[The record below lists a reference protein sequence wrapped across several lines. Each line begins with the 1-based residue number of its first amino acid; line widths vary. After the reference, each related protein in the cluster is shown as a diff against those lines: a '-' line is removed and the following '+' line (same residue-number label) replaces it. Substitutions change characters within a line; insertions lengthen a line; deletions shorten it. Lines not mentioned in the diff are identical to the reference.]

1 MASEKE
7 ASRGLEWQV
16 TVPGGSSVKLETD
29 SVPTAAGWRMR
40 RLASALVS
48 KVFDFASKVRKIAA
62 DDPRKVVHC
71 LKVGLALALVSVFY
85 YTRPL
90 YDGVGGAAMW
100 AVMTVVVV
108 FEFTLILGKWCVVDA
123 GGSLYKGLNRATATL
138 SAGSVAFGI
147 HWLAIKS
154 GRTADHIIL
163 GASVFLLCK
172 TTHSILGLSIPF
184 HNPPHSRAVSS
195 SSASAATFSKF
206 IPAVK
211 ARFDYGVT
219 IFILTFNLVAVSSY
233 RVEKLLALAQWRF
246 CTITIGF
253 CICLTVCVVI
263 RPVWA
268 GEELHRLV
276 MRNMEKLADSLEGTW
291 VRACMHAALRCSK
304 LIYSSCKVTE
314 SVAEYLEEEEE
325 GGVDC
330 NQKLGQKSQGYRCV
344 LNSKSSED
352 SLPDGSP
359 LMVALALNIH
369 GDGTSRSALQCGN
382 AHTASNHSIVASI
395 RRTRYIFFVWLTSY
409 KTHLKI
415 DAGKLALQQPP
426 NSVKKHLA
434 KVYAKVATESSKVL
448 KELASSFRSMRKPS
462 SIDYLVEDMK
472 NTADELQ
479 NALGSL
485 PQEATSLIIETLPL
499 ITAASLLIEVSARVE
514 GVVHAVKEITAL
526 PCFKPA
532 DGEELKAWST
542 VA

>member
-1 MASEKE
+1 MSTRVEMASEKE

-147 HWLAIKS
+147 HWLAIKQL
-154 GRTADHIIL
+154 TP
-163 GASVFLLCK
+163 FLVYRSLS
-172 TTHSILGLSIPF
+172 TT
-184 HNPPHSRAVSS
+184 PPHSRAVSS

-352 SLPDGSP
+352 SLVIDHPPPPVQLHGSP

-532 DGEELKAWST
+532 DGEELKARST

>member
-1 MASEKE
+1 MLLQADRATTSPEFAMSTRVEMASEKE

-16 TVPGGSSVKLETD
+16 TVPGGSSVRLEAD
-29 SVPTAAGWRMR
+29 SAPAAAAGWRMH
-40 RLASALVS
+40 RLASAMRS
-48 KVFDFASKVRKIAA
+48 KVFDFASKVRRIAA
-62 DDPRKVVHC
+62 EDPRKVVHC
-71 LKVGLALALVSVFY
+71 MKVGLALALVSVFY

-108 FEFTLILGKWCVVDA
+108 FEFTV
-123 GGSLYKGLNRATATL
+123 GGSLCKGLNRATATL
-138 SAGSVAFGI
+138 TAGSVAFGI

-163 GASVFLLCK
+163 GAAVFLL
-172 TTHSILGLSIPF
+172 S
-184 HNPPHSRAVSS
+184 
-195 SSASAATFSKF
+195 SAATFSRF
-206 IPAVK
+206 IPTIN

-276 MRNMEKLADSLEGTW
+276 MRNMEKLADSLE
-291 VRACMHAALRCSK
+291 
-304 LIYSSCKVTE
+304 E
-314 SVAEYLEEEEE
+314 SVAEYLEEE
-325 GGVDC
+325 GGVDG
-330 NQKLGQKSQGYRCV
+330 NQKLGQKSQGYKCV

-352 SLPDGSP
+352 S
-359 LMVALALNIH
+359 M
-369 GDGTSRSALQCGN
+369 
-382 AHTASNHSIVASI
+382 
-395 RRTRYIFFVWLTSY
+395 
-409 KTHLKI
+409 
-415 DAGKLALQQPP
+415 QPP
-426 NSVKKHLA
+426 DSVKKHLTR
-434 KVYAKVATESSKVL
+434 VYAKVTAESSKVL

-485 PQEATSLIIETLPL
+485 PQEATSLIVETLPL
-499 ITAASLLIEVSARVE
+499 ITAASLLIEVSVE
-514 GVVHAVKEITAL
+514 S
-526 PCFKPA
+526 
-532 DGEELKAWST
+532 KAWST
-542 VA
+542 PSRRSPHSLVSSPPMARNSRPRTRLPPPRHRTCELAEHLFRLQPSSFCEALCFHAFRCLLS

>member
-1 MASEKE
+1 MSTRVEMASEKE

-16 TVPGGSSVKLETD
+16 TVPGGSSVRLEAD
-29 SVPTAAGWRMR
+29 SAPAAAGWRMH
-40 RLASALVS
+40 RLASAMRS
-48 KVFDFASKVRKIAA
+48 KVFDFASKVRRIAA
-62 DDPRKVVHC
+62 EDPRKVVHC
-71 LKVGLALALVSVFY
+71 MKVGLALALVSVFY

-108 FEFTLILGKWCVVDA
+108 FEFTV
-123 GGSLYKGLNRATATL
+123 GGSLCKGLNRATATL
-138 SAGSVAFGI
+138 TAGSVAFGI

-163 GASVFLLCK
+163 GAAVFLL
-172 TTHSILGLSIPF
+172 S
-184 HNPPHSRAVSS
+184 
-195 SSASAATFSKF
+195 SAATFSRF
-206 IPAVK
+206 IPTIN

-276 MRNMEKLADSLEGTW
+276 MRNMEKLADSLE
-291 VRACMHAALRCSK
+291 
-304 LIYSSCKVTE
+304 E
-314 SVAEYLEEEEE
+314 SVAEYLEEE
-325 GGVDC
+325 GGVDG
-330 NQKLGQKSQGYRCV
+330 NQKLGQKSQGYKCV

-352 SLPDGSP
+352 SL
-359 LMVALALNIH
+359 ANLARWEPSH
-369 GDGTSRSALQCGN
+369 GCFSFQHPWRRYLEVGAAMRQCAYCIESLDSCIN
-382 AHTASNHSIVASI
+382 SEN
-395 RRTRYIFFVWLTSY
+395 
-409 KTHLKI
+409 
-415 DAGKLALQQPP
+415 QQPP
-426 NSVKKHLA
+426 DSVKKHLA
-434 KVYAKVATESSKVL
+434 RVYAKVTAESSKVL

-485 PQEATSLIIETLPL
+485 PQEATSLIVETLPL
-499 ITAASLLIEVSARVE
+499 ITAASLLIEVSVRVE

-526 PCFKPA
+526 PCFKPT
-532 DGEELKAWST
+532 DGEELKAQNKAPST
-542 VA
+542 AA

>member
-1 MASEKE
+1 MSTRVEMACEKE

-16 TVPGGSSVKLETD
+16 TVPGGSSVKLESD
-29 SVPTAAGWRMR
+29 SVPTAAGWRMH
-40 RLASALVS
+40 RLASALTS
-48 KVFDFASKVRKIAA
+48 KVFDFASTVRKIAA

-71 LKVGLALALVSVFY
+71 MKVGLALALVSVFY

-108 FEFTLILGKWCVVDA
+108 FEFTV

-163 GASVFLLCK
+163 GASVFLL
-172 TTHSILGLSIPF
+172 S
-184 HNPPHSRAVSS
+184 
-195 SSASAATFSKF
+195 SAATFSKF
-206 IPAVK
+206 IPTIK

-263 RPVWA
+263 CPVWA

-276 MRNMEKLADSLEGTW
+276 MRNMEKLADSLE
-291 VRACMHAALRCSK
+291 
-304 LIYSSCKVTE
+304 E
-314 SVAEYLEEEEE
+314 SVAEYLEEE

-330 NQKLGQKSQGYRCV
+330 NQKLGQKSQGYKCV

-352 SLPDGSP
+352 SL
-359 LMVALALNIH
+359 ANLARWEPSH
-369 GDGTSRSALQCGN
+369 GCFSFQHPWRRYLEVGAAMRQCAYCIESLDSCIN
-382 AHTASNHSIVASI
+382 SEN
-395 RRTRYIFFVWLTSY
+395 
-409 KTHLKI
+409 
-415 DAGKLALQQPP
+415 QQPP
-426 NSVKKHLA
+426 DSVKKHLA
-434 KVYAKVATESSKVL
+434 KVYAKVTTESSKVL

-485 PQEATSLIIETLPL
+485 PQEATSLIVETLPL
-499 ITAASLLIEVSARVE
+499 ITAASLLIEVSVRVE

-526 PCFKPA
+526 PCFKPTI
-532 DGEELKAWST
+532 GEELNAQNKAPST